1 MSEVFNEVFNARCD
15 KIWIHVRQ
23 IGRYQ
28 ILEELGRGAMGI
40 VYKALDPAIGR
51 TIAIKTIRLE
61 DLTDET
67 ERARLRERLFR
78 EAQSAGILSHPGI
91 VTIYDIAEEN
101 GMAYIFMEFVNGPP
115 LEKMLKHEKTPDKE
129 TLLSI
134 FRQTGSALDY
144 AHKKGIVHRDIKP
157 ANIMIH
163 EDGTA
168 KVTDFG
174 VAKIVSQQMTVAG
187 TMMGTPSYM
196 SPEQI
201 QGGAITGGADQFAL
215 AVIAFEVLTGEKPFT
230 ADYMPTLLFK
240 IVREEALSVDR
251 LNPTLGPR
259 VDEVLRR
266 AMRKNSKDRYET
278 CTMFVNALAAACNE
292 TPEWTPMPRGA
303 SYNLPTV
310 GSGDGP
316 DGDAVNSMAETIAD
330 VGNFEEPPLK
340 PPPMVAPSLVLP
352 EAAPPPPIAPE
363 IPSRVVPEQ
372 MVRAQPVHAPAVAPD
387 PVLVDPAGPD
397 PIRID
402 AHRPVRP
409 PEPSHVVRNVILS
422 MGLVALVLAI
432 AGVVI
437 LRYMRPQPAAQS
449 QEAATQPDAATPQP
463 PAAASKGP
471 HPPVETPAPPPP
483 NTQPQE
489 STEPAKT
496 ESAKADSPK
505 TDTGKEATPP
515 REAAAPAPETR
526 KETSRRDPKP
536 APAPEEAIFQLTTSP
551 AGAQV
556 MFDGDRPCTSPCKLS
571 LAMGR
576 HTFVARLAGHRDVYQ
591 IIEIPRDTGLIVD
604 LPRATGT
611 LSLISDPPGLSVA
624 VDGQDQPQKT
634 PTHLTL
640 GVGQH
645 KIQVSRGTQK
655 QEFTIEIH
663 DGSLVTRTVELVTQ

>member
-1 MSEVFNEVFNARCD
+1 
-15 KIWIHVRQ
+15 VRQ

-40 VYKALDPAIGR
+40 VYKARDPAIGR
-51 TIAIKTIRLE
+51 TIAIKTIHLE
-61 DLTDET
+61 DLTDEV

-78 EAQSAGILSHPGI
+78 EAQSAGMLSHPGI

-115 LEKMLKHEKTPDKE
+115 LEKMLKHEQTPDKE

-144 AHKKGIVHRDIKP
+144 EHKKGIVHRDIKP

-215 AVIAFEVLTGEKPFT
+215 AVIAYEVLSGEKPFT

-251 LNPTLGPR
+251 LNPTLGPQ

-266 AMRKNSKDRYET
+266 AMMKNSKDRYET

-292 TPEWTPMPRGA
+292 TPGWTPMPRGA
-303 SYNLPTV
+303 THNLPTV
-310 GSGDGP
+310 GSGDRP
-316 DGDAVNSMAETIAD
+316 NSDDAVNSMAETIAD

-340 PPPMVAPSLVLP
+340 PAPMVVPALAFPDEPAPRPLIISEIPARV
-352 EAAPPPPIAPE
+352 APE
-363 IPSRVVPEQ
+363 HMVP
-372 MVRAQPVHAPAVAPD
+372 AQPVHALAVAPD
-387 PVLVDPAGPD
+387 PIQVDPAGHDPIAPD
-397 PIRID
+397 PIRPSQIKID
-402 AHRPVRP
+402 ALRPPRR

-422 MGLVALVLAI
+422 AGLVALVLAI
-432 AGVVI
+432 AAVVV
-437 LRYMRPQPAAQS
+437 LRYIRNPEPAPQT
-449 QEAATQPDAATPQP
+449 QEAVTQPDAATPPP

-471 HPPVETPAPPPP
+471 PPEVEAPAPPPP
-483 NTQPQE
+483 NTQPRE
-489 STEPAKT
+489 SAEPAKT
-496 ESAKADSPK
+496 ESAKAEPSK
-505 TDTGKEATPP
+505 TVAGKG
-515 REAAAPAPETR
+515 APSPETR
-526 KETSRRDPKP
+526 KATSPRDPKP
-536 APAPEEAIFQLTTSP
+536 APAPEEATFQLTTSP

-611 LSLISDPPGLSVA
+611 LSLISDPPGLSVS
-624 VDGQDQPQKT
+624 VDGQDQPKKT
-634 PTHLTL
+634 PVHLTL

-645 KIQVSRGTQK
+645 KIQVSRGSQK
-655 QEFTIEIH
+655 QEFTVEIH
-663 DGSLVTRTVELVTQ
+663 DGSLVTRTVELVNQ

>member
-1 MSEVFNEVFNARCD
+1 
-15 KIWIHVRQ
+15 VRQ

-40 VYKALDPAIGR
+40 VYKARDPAIGR

-61 DLTDET
+61 DLTDES

-78 EAQSAGILSHPGI
+78 EAQSAGMLSHPGI

-115 LEKMLKHEKTPDKE
+115 LEKMLKHEQTPDKE

-187 TMMGTPSYM
+187 MMMGTPSYM

-201 QGGAITGGADQFAL
+201 QGGVITGAADQFAL
-215 AVIAFEVLTGEKPFT
+215 AVIAYEVFTGEKPFT

-251 LNPTLGPR
+251 LNPTLGPQ

-266 AMRKNSKDRYET
+266 AMMKNAKDRYES
-278 CTMFVNALAAACNE
+278 CTVFVNALAAACNA
-292 TPEWTPMPRGA
+292 TPEWTPMPRGV
-303 SYNLPTV
+303 SHNIPTV

-316 DGDAVNSMAETIAD
+316 NSGDVVNSMAETIAD
-330 VGNFEEPPLK
+330 LGNFEEPPLK
-340 PPPMVAPSLVLP
+340 LPPMVVPALTLP
-352 EAAPPPPIAPE
+352 DEPGSALSIVSEIPARVAPE
-363 IPSRVVPEQ
+363 LT
-372 MVRAQPVHAPAVAPD
+372 VRAQPVPALAAAPD
-387 PVLVDPAGPD
+387 PFQFDLAEPD
-397 PIRID
+397 PGTPDQARPDQIAPEPLRPNQIKID
-402 AHRPVRP
+402 ALRPIRP
-409 PEPSHVVRNVILS
+409 PEPSHVVRNVILA
-422 MGLVALVLAI
+422 MGVVALVLAI

-437 LRYMRPQPAAQS
+437 LRYMRPQPAPQT
-449 QEAATQPDAATPQP
+449 QEAATQPDAATAP
-463 PAAASKGP
+463 PPDAASKGG
-471 HPPVETPAPPPP
+471 PPAVETPAPPPP

-489 STEPAKT
+489 SAEPAKT
-496 ESAKADSPK
+496 EPEKTDPLKADA
-505 TDTGKEATPP
+505 GKD
-515 REAAAPAPETR
+515 PAPSAEAR
-526 KETSRRDPKP
+526 KGTSRRDPKP
-536 APAPEEAIFQLTTSP
+536 APAPEEATFQLTTSP

-556 MFDGDRPCTSPCKLS
+556 MFDGDLPCTSPCKLS

-576 HTFVARLAGHRDVYQ
+576 HTFVARLAGHRDVHQ

-611 LSLISDPPGLSVA
+611 LSLISDPPGLSVS

-645 KIQVSRGTQK
+645 KIQVSRGSQK

-663 DGSLVTRTVELVTQ
+663 DGSLVTRTVELGSQ